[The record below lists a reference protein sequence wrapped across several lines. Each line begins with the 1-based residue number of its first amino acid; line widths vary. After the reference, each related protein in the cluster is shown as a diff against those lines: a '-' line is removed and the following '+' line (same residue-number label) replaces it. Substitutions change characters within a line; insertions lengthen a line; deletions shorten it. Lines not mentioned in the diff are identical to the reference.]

1 MATATY
7 SASLCTRKTS
17 SSSNAKSDRACQEFY
32 TDDYNYVGIIH
43 FSGMSLLN
51 KVITGVTL
59 KVTSAQA
66 GYGASHTKTVYLRK
80 SRYQAP
86 ARVGITGANYYG
98 DALGTFT
105 GSFYNN
111 TNSYALSGTLLANVA
126 AYLQAGNNTFTI
138 YNPNATASAKGYAE
152 NYLQWTAVTITVNY
166 EEAASVPTVSANTV
180 DMGTAVTISTNR
192 ASTVATHTLTYS
204 FGSATG
210 TIATSVGDSVSWT
223 PPVSLASQ
231 IPNATTGTCTITCS
245 TSVNSTVTG
254 TKTCT
259 LTLSVPASVV
269 PTVSAITC
277 SEANTAVSA
286 YFTVYVQGESK
297 LNVSVSAAG
306 SYGSTITSYR
316 TTVGDATYTSQSF
329 TSGALTKSGS
339 NTITATVT
347 DSRGR
352 TATLTKN
359 ISVTAYSKPT
369 IRDVVIERC
378 NADGSAA
385 QRDGSNVRVNA
396 VVKTTGIQSKNV
408 GSCCI
413 QYRLTSST
421 AWSTSTTEVITL
433 SNYATAINNLVLDE
447 TFDPLASY
455 DVQIVLSDKLYAISH
470 MVTISTKQVVLD
482 LLSDGTGIAFG
493 KVAESSGK
501 VEFGWPVEFIEPLP
515 IAQGG
520 TGQTTVAAARNA
532 LGLGN
537 TSGALPIANGGT
549 GQKTVAA
556 ARNALGLGNTSGAVP
571 VANGG
576 TGATTAAYAR
586 TNLGITLANLGAAAA
601 SHNHSAANIT
611 SGTLDAARLPFKYA
625 LGTAT
630 INGSS
635 SITVSYASAG
645 FTSVPYVFVTY
656 STTGSNW
663 SGDNGAI
670 KVHSKTTTS
679 FGVVVGG
686 SFSSNRAVDW
696 FAIGV

>member
-1 MATATY
+1 MPTAIY
-7 SASLCTRKTS
+7 SASLRTRKTS

-43 FSGMSLLN
+43 FSGMSLKN
-51 KVITGVTL
+51 KVITGISLTI
-59 KVTSAQA
+59 TSGQA

-80 SRYQAP
+80 SKYQEVS
-86 ARVGITGANYYG
+86 RSGITGANYYG

-105 GSFYNN
+105 GAFYNN
-111 TNSYALSGTLLANVA
+111 TGTHTLTGTLLTNVVE
-126 AYLQAGNNTFTI
+126 YLQAGNNTFTI
-138 YNPNATASAKGYAE
+138 YNPNPQASPKGYSV
-152 NYLQWTAVTITVNY
+152 NYFQWTAVTMTVSY
-166 EEAASVPTVSANTV
+166 EEAASAPTTSANV
-180 DMGTAVTISTNR
+180 ADLGTALTINTNR
-192 ASTVATHTLTYS
+192 ASTAATHTLTYA
-204 FGSATG
+204 FGGTTG
-210 TIATSVGDSVSWT
+210 TIATDVGNSVSWT
-223 PPVSLASQ
+223 PPLSLASQ
-231 IPNATTGTCTITCS
+231 IPNAVSGVCTITCQ
-245 TSVNSTVTG
+245 TIVNETVTG
-254 TKTCT
+254 TKSCT
-259 LTLSVPASVV
+259 VTLSVPASVV
-269 PTVSAITC
+269 PSISSVMYL
-277 SEANTAVSA
+277 EANTAVSSH
-286 YFTVYVQGESK
+286 FTVYVQGESK
-297 LNVSVSAAG
+297 LNVSISASG
-306 SYGSTITSYR
+306 SYGSTISSYR
-316 TTVGDATYTSQSF
+316 TTVGDVTYTTQNF
-329 TSGALTKSGS
+329 TSGALMSAGA

-352 TATLTKN
+352 TATVTKTV
-359 ISVTAYSKPT
+359 SVTAYSRPSL
-369 IRDVVIERC
+369 RNVVFERC
-378 NADGSAA
+378 NADGTAA
-385 QRDGSNVRVNA
+385 QRDGNKIRVSGSA
-396 VVKTTGIQSKNV
+396 STTEIQGVNIGRCS
-408 GSCCI
+408 I
-413 QYRLTSST
+413 QYKLTSST
-421 AWSTSTTEVITL
+421 AWTTSTTEVITL
-433 SNYATAINNLVLDE
+433 SGAETNVTDLVLDE
-447 TFDPLASY
+447 TFDPLSSF
-455 DVQIVLSDKLYAISH
+455 DVQFVVSDKLYTVTH

-493 KVAESSGK
+493 KVAEISGR
-501 VEFGWPVEFIEPLP
+501 VEFGWPVELAEPLS

-576 TGATTAAYAR
+576 TGATTAAGAR
-586 TNLGITLANLGAAAA
+586 TNLGITLSALGAAAA

-635 SITVSYASAG
+635 SITVDYSSAG

-670 KVHSKTTTS
+670 KVHTKTTTGFS
-679 FGVVVGG
+679 VVVGG
-686 SFSSNRAVDW
+686 SFSNNRAVDW

>member
-32 TDDYNYVGIIH
+32 SDDYNYVGIIH
-43 FSGMSLLN
+43 FSGMSLKN
-51 KVITGVTL
+51 KVITGITL

-66 GYGASHTKTVYLRK
+66 GFGASHTKTVYLRESK
-80 SRYQAP
+80 YQAA
-86 ARVGITGANYYG
+86 ARTGITGSSYCG
-98 DALGTFT
+98 DALGTFD

-111 TNSYALSGTLLANVA
+111 TTSYALSGTLLENVA
-126 AYLQAGNNTFTI
+126 TYLQAGNNTFTI
-138 YNPNATASAKGYAE
+138 YNPSPVASPKGYSM
-152 NYLQWTAVTITVNY
+152 NYFQWTAVTITVSY
-166 EEAASVPTVSANTV
+166 EEAASVPTVSKSVV

-223 PPVSLASQ
+223 PPVGLAAQ
-231 IPNATTGTCTITCS
+231 IPAATTGICTITCN
-245 TSVNSTVTG
+245 TIVNGTVTG

-259 LTLSVPASVV
+259 ITLSVPASVV
-269 PTVSAITC
+269 PSISLIDC
-277 SEANTAVSA
+277 SEANAAVSA
-286 YFTVYVQGESK
+286 VFSVYVQGESK
-297 LNVSVSAAG
+297 LNVSVAALG
-306 SYGSTITSYR
+306 IYGSTVTTYR
-316 TTVGDATYTSQSF
+316 TTVGDATYTTAAF
-329 TSGALTKSGS
+329 TTAALTTAGT
-339 NTITATVT
+339 NTITTIVT

-352 TATLTKN
+352 TATLTKS
-359 ISVTAYSKPT
+359 ISVTAYAKPY
-369 IRDVVIERC
+369 IRDVTIERC
-378 NADGSAA
+378 NAAGTAA
-385 QRDGSNVRVNA
+385 QRDGNKVRLSATVG
-396 VVKTTGIQSKNV
+396 VQDLQSKNTGTCV
-408 GSCCI
+408 I
-413 QYRLTSST
+413 QYRLTSNE
-421 AWSTSTTEVITL
+421 AWSTS
-433 SNYATAINNLVLDE
+433 ATDVAMASGSAVALEHLLLDE

-455 DVQIVLSDKLYAISH
+455 DVQIVVSDKLHSISH

-493 KVAESSGK
+493 KVAETSGK
-501 VEFGWPVEFIEPLP
+501 VEFGWPVELSEPLP
-515 IAQGG
+515 ISQGG
-520 TGQTTVAAARNA
+520 TGKTTVAAARNA

-576 TGATTAAYAR
+576 TGATTAANAR

-601 SHNHSAANIT
+601 SHEHSAANVT
-611 SGTLDAARLPFKYA
+611 SGTLDADRLPFKYA
-625 LGTAT
+625 MGTAT
-630 INGSS
+630 INGNSS
-635 SITVSYASAG
+635 VTVSYSSAG
-645 FTSVPYVFVTY
+645 FTSVPRVFVTY
-656 STTGSNW
+656 STTSSNW

-679 FGVVVGG
+679 FEVVVGG